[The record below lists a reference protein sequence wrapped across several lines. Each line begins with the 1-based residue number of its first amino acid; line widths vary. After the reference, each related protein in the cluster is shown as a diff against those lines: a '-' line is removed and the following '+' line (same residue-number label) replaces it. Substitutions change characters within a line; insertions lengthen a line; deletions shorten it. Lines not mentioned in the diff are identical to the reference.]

1 MMSVYFDN
9 DVCSTVSR
17 RDRAP
22 RILPPWTGFL
32 NWADRRPSRL
42 RHLDTLPGRWSE
54 RPTDHQPQLKNGLR
68 EMTLTP
74 DDHRVL
80 GSHML
85 TDPYWGCICSP
96 LVTDIVDEPLM
107 SNLIAAGLEI
117 DDAKHVMY
125 ASGAAGELS
134 AGLWILG

>member
-1 MMSVYFDN
+1 
-9 DVCSTVSR
+9 
-17 RDRAP
+17 
-22 RILPPWTGFL
+22 
-32 NWADRRPSRL
+32 
-42 RHLDTLPGRWSE
+42 
-54 RPTDHQPQLKNGLR
+54 
-68 EMTLTP
+68 
-74 DDHRVL
+74 
-80 GSHML
+80 ML

-117 DDAKHVMY
+117 DDAKHLMY